1 MKHKF
6 RVDRFVPSLLAAWIY
21 PLTLFVGL
29 ALSSCDAKRIYEENT
44 EIPQGIWN
52 NKNLLRYTVDIKDTL
67 SPHSIYIN
75 VRNTGA
81 YPYSNL
87 YLFLETQFPD
97 KVVSRDTIECILA
110 DNSGHWLGNG
120 SGDIWDN
127 RILFKSGVRFRKPGT
142 YVFSLEQAM
151 RVENLPMIM
160 DVGMRIE
167 KQE

>member
-1 MKHKF
+1 MKLPVELRITSLKF
-6 RVDRFVPSLLAAWIY
+6 FVAMLL
-21 PLTLFVGL
+21 PLLLLV
-29 ALSSCDAKRIYEENT
+29 SCDSKRVYEQNI

-52 NKNLLRYTVDIKDTL
+52 NKNILRFEVNIADTL
-67 SPHSIYIN
+67 QPHNVYIN

-87 YLFLETQFPD
+87 YLFLETEFPD
-97 KVVSRDTIECILA
+97 KVMARDTIECILA
-110 DNSGHWLGNG
+110 DNGGHWLGNG

-127 RILFKSGVRFRKPGT
+127 RILFKSGVRFRKSGR

-151 RVENLPMIM
+151 RVDNLPMIM
-160 DVGMRIE
+160 DMGIRIE